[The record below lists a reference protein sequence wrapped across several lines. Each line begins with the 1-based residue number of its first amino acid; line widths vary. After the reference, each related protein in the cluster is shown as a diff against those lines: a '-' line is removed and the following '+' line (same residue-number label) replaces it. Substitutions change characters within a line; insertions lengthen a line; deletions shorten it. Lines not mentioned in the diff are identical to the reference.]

1 MLVVRGPA
9 ISIISQRRNRLNYQ
23 HGCVQTGAQ
32 LITLGWSP
40 CCLCPRSATS
50 QLTTWRFIG
59 ANGSTRG
66 NNSKKTFILCAA
78 ISHLECAVRGRSNG
92 PNSFHSEMH
101 NAGAASGRDAAL
113 RFSSPPPND
122 YCFFHIRQSVRS
134 SRGCSNMLGCP
145 FFSSFARSVLASASL
160 LAPPDES
167 WCKNKAINRNYP
179 SPFTFR

>member
-1 MLVVRGPA
+1 MCDCLKPNVRRNAGSQRAA
-9 ISIISQRRNRLNYQ
+9 ISIISQRRSRLNYQ

-59 ANGSTRG
+59 AGGSTRG
-66 NNSKKTFILCAA
+66 NNFEKLSSSALPF
-78 ISHLECAVRGRSNG
+78 HLERAVRGRGNG

-113 RFSSPPPND
+113 RFGSPPPND

-134 SRGCSNMLGCP
+134 SWGRSNMLGCP
-145 FFSSFARSVLASASL
+145 FFLHLRDLCSHQHPRRRLRMWAGAKTWR
-160 LAPPDES
+160 
-167 WCKNKAINRNYP
+167 
-179 SPFTFR
+179 